1 MYLIIFE
8 DMVIQKTKTI
18 NEEYKANCID
28 GVIDIINITNP
39 FKPTQFRDGQWFDI
53 LSEEE

>member
-8 DMVIQKTKTI
+8 DMTIQKIKTI
-18 NEEYKANCID
+18 NEEYKLNCID
-28 GVIDIINITNP
+28 GVIDIINITDP
-39 FKPTQFRDGQWFDI
+39 FKPTQFCDGQWVDI